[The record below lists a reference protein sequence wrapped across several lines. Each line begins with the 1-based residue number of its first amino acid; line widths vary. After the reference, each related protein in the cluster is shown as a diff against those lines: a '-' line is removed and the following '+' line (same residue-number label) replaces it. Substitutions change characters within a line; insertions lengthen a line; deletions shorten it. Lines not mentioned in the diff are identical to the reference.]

1 MIVILGK
8 NSTYRI
14 NDDFPIFSIPVG
26 MENST
31 TQSLTDFQWWA
42 YSTDFQKWLKE
53 NPREWTADSEDMEK
67 YGSLDNFIKE
77 NLQRPSTIESHDEF
91 VLSFDAYQNGL
102 YEAEGEEDKSKQ
114 ILKLQYAYNKLLS
127 EGKIKGEFVVASE
140 TPGEEKAIFLSLDDD
155 QNEEITQSL
164 GAYKITALPTSENS
178 KMALFR
184 ISEVIPGGKITE
196 EDTAKSLLNKSVQT
210 IAQGVALSAVGL
222 GAYYALTI
230 AGSYYGLRLAKK
242 QLLNLLPA
250 KPGSRVAALRKI
262 AKRNKNIKGLA
273 TKLNPKGIFTSAKTA
288 GKFYSGVGKAFAKGS
303 SWFNQSRKMGGTTNQ
318 ALKAFARGTGKGLSK
333 MGFKRSIQTVPVIGW
348 TLAAVDVIGST
359 WNWFSSKQAPLY
371 SDIKDFAKDE
381 FVAKSIPIGVPITIC
396 WSQEAGGSW
405 GTVINFIANN
415 DTRTTMEIVKMGD
428 FDGKS
433 IFIVTQIN
441 SKELGKQLAE
451 HDLTLIAFNSS
462 EKVETGIIDN
472 DDLDFE
478 ISTINGLDQLS
489 VIYNFKGVCDWNEAS
504 TTYDTSSD
512 RILIADPSAPKDYQF
527 YFEDSEGEKIN
538 VSGELLSDEQIAKMG
553 DSELQGYFSIPKLT
567 NESVNQDLEWNK
579 KVLESNNI
587 LNFESFSDRAFS
599 VNEEDETT
607 SDEEMDLKPDQMV
620 GPQKLAIY
628 LVKEKQYANPEL
640 RGKFKPGDFKD
651 FVINPEFWEVSDG
664 TKIEVLVD
672 TDEMLEDTIKGVYTY
687 KGEEGKEVSK
697 SDKEAKKDQDAK
709 PKTDD
714 EETEKIPDDYYITA
728 SPDDIRIKQ
737 KERSTTIRDYDYSG
751 GLNLFDKFLTDRQKE
766 ILGVDRWKTITF
778 AKEFY
783 DKRGDVI
790 EVKFKNKYAPLG
802 EKTKKYRVIDGE
814 SFEIAKKFVEDTK
827 ERIKY
832 E

>member
-1 MIVILGK
+1 M
-8 NSTYRI
+8 

-53 NPREWTADSEDMEK
+53 NPREWTADSESMEK
-67 YGSLDNFIKE
+67 YGSLENFIKE
-77 NLQRPSTIESHDEF
+77 NFQIQSTIGSSDES
-91 VLSFDAYQNGL
+91 VLSFDAYQNDL
-102 YEAEGEEDKSKQ
+102 NEAEVKEDKSKQ
-114 ILKLQYAYNKLLS
+114 ILKLHYAYNQLLS
-127 EGKIKGEFVVASE
+127 EGKIKGEFVVANE

-155 QNEEITQSL
+155 QKEEILQSL
-164 GAYKITALPTSENS
+164 AAYKITALPTSPTS
-178 KMALFR
+178 KMSLFR
-184 ISEVIPGGKITE
+184 ISEVLPGGKITE
-196 EDTAKSLLNKSVQT
+196 EDTAQSLLDKSVQT

-222 GAYYALTI
+222 GAYYALTLT
-230 AGSYYGLRLAKK
+230 GGYFTYRYTRK

-250 KPGSRVAALRKI
+250 KSGSRVAALRKI
-262 AKRNKNIKGLA
+262 AKRNKNVKGLV

-303 SWFNQSRKMGGTTNQ
+303 SWFKQSRKMGGTATQ

-333 MGFKRSIQTVPVIGW
+333 IGPKAAVDWIPIIGW
-348 TLAAVDVIGST
+348 ALAAVDVVGST
-359 WNWFSSKQAPLY
+359 WNWFSGKQAPLY

-381 FVAKSIPIGVPITIC
+381 FVAKSIPIGIPITIC
-396 WSQEAGGSW
+396 WSQEAGGAW
-405 GTVINFIANN
+405 GTLVNFVANN

-433 IFIVTQIN
+433 IFILTQIN

-451 HDLTLIAFNSS
+451 HDLTLIAFDNS

-478 ISTINGLDQLS
+478 ISTIDGLDELS

-504 TTYDTSSD
+504 STYDASSD
-512 RILIADPSAPKDYQF
+512 RILIADPGAPKDYQF

-538 VSGELLSDEQIAKMG
+538 VSGELLSDEQISKMS
-553 DSELQGYFSIPKLT
+553 DSELQGYFSIPSLT
-567 NESVNQDLEWNK
+567 NESSDSGLEWDK
-579 KVLESNNI
+579 KVLESKNI
-587 LNFESFSDRAFS
+587 LSFESFSDKAFT
-599 VNEEDETT
+599 VNEEEKEP
-607 SDEEMDLKPDQMV
+607 EEESLDLKPSQMV

-628 LVKEKQYANPEL
+628 IVKEKQYANPEL
-640 RGKFKPGDFKD
+640 RGKFKPGEFKD
-651 FVINPEFWEVSDG
+651 FVINPEFWKVSDG

-687 KGEEGKEVSK
+687 KEDGGKDVVRKEEKPVV
-697 SDKEAKKDQDAK
+697 DQDPMAAK
-709 PKTDD
+709 RDD
-714 EETEKIPDDYYITA
+714 EEEGEKLPDDYYITA
-728 SPDDIRIKQ
+728 SPDDIGIKQ

-751 GLNLFDKFLTDRQKE
+751 GLNLFDTLLTDRQKE
-766 ILGVDRWKTITF
+766 ILGIDLWKTITF

-790 EVKFKNKYAPLG
+790 EVKFKNRYAPFG
-802 EKTKKYRVIDGE
+802 DRTKKYRVTDGE